1 MIQLGSSILDTIR
14 VRFSWESDQSVFKN
28 RGYRI
33 LLRDKEDY
41 NLILLPDTTIDLVC
55 IPIVPLLDS
64 LHRNAVIEMM
74 RYNYFA
80 TDEDYFEGRDVYVLG
95 YPGSVGAS
103 YWIRGLLRKGII
115 SWLPS
120 RNIEGEKFLI
130 DCNIY
135 RGSSG
140 GPVFSFARRGS
151 VALGADTALFKKRFF
166 GIVTQR
172 RLNYNDVYSKSSKN
186 EILEKNLTF
195 LAPESIAVG
204 VVEPAKNVLALLKH
218 AEEILNRY
226 EL

>member
-1 MIQLGSSILDTIR
+1 M
-14 VRFSWESDQSVFKN
+14 
-28 RGYRI
+28 
-33 LLRDKEDY
+33 
-41 NLILLPDTTIDLVC
+41 
-55 IPIVPLLDS
+55 
-64 LHRNAVIEMM
+64 
-74 RYNYFA
+74 
-80 TDEDYFEGRDVYVLG
+80 
-95 YPGSVGAS
+95 
-103 YWIRGLLRKGII
+103 
-115 SWLPS
+115 
-120 RNIEGEKFLI
+120 
-130 DCNIY
+130 
-135 RGSSG
+135 
-140 GPVFSFARRGS
+140 FSFARRGS